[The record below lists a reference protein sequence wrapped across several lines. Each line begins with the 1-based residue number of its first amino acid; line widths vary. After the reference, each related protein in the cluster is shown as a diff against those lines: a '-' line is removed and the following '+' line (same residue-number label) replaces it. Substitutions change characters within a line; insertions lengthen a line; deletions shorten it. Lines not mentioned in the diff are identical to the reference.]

1 VIVNIFK
8 TAIYHHSK
16 KNFLKAK
23 EIYETL
29 LKTNPNNFDILQ
41 NYAVL
46 LSQIQ
51 EYKKADIVFKKCL
64 EDRPKDSLLLYNYG
78 KFFHDQKIFDKAI
91 KFYKESF
98 EANPKSDLCQYNIG
112 NIYFSEGKFEEA
124 ITFFKKA
131 VEINPL
137 NFRAYNNIALVH
149 KKLGNFKDALKF
161 YKEAINKNNN
171 YVDGHVNYSTML
183 LSVNKL
189 ELGFEEYE
197 WRKKSKVFSDYLNYV
212 DLKIKTP
219 IWNGEELTGKTI
231 LIFSEQGIGDLI
243 QFSRY
248 LFLLKNQY
256 KCKVIFR
263 LKQNLSHFFVDKDIK
278 IITEKDKIPSHDFHN
293 HLVSLLRIFYK
304 KNKNFPESVNFIK
317 ENTEVMKKWNNIFNK
332 YTGIKIGINSHATTT
347 VDKRR
352 IPIENFKQVTSLK
365 KINFFII
372 QKDFDKNEMKIIN
385 KYSNVNYFE
394 NMDKTGKPFEDTI
407 GIIKNLDLIITADTS
422 IGHLSATLG
431 KKTWIA
437 LPLVSDWRWFRDEK
451 KSVWYKNVTL
461 YKQKQIGN
469 WEEVFK
475 SIGKDLEKNFME
487 G

>member
-1 VIVNIFK
+1 MVVNIFK
-8 TAIYHHSK
+8 TAVYHHSK

-46 LSQIQ
+46 LSQIK
-51 EYKKADIVFKKCL
+51 EYKKADVVFKKCL

-78 KFFHDQKIFDKAI
+78 KFFHDRKIFDKAI
-91 KFYKESF
+91 KFYKKSF
-98 EANPKSDLCQYNIG
+98 EANPKNDLCQYNIG

-124 ITFFKKA
+124 ITYFKKA
-131 VEINPL
+131 VETNPS

-278 IITEKDKIPSHDFHN
+278 TITDKDKIPSHDFHN
-293 HLVSLLRIFYK
+293 HLVSLPGIFYK
-304 KNKNFPESVNFIK
+304 KNKNFPASVNFIK
-317 ENTEVMKKWNNIFNK
+317 ENIEVTKKWNNIFNK
-332 YTGIKIGINSHATTT
+332 YTGIKIGINSHSTTT
-347 VDKRR
+347 ADKRR
-352 IPIENFKQVTSLK
+352 IPIENFKHVTSLK

-372 QKDFDKNEMKIIN
+372 QKDFDKNKMKIIN

-422 IGHLSATLG
+422 LGHLSATLG

-437 LPLVSDWRWFRDEK
+437 LPFVSDWRWFCDEK
-451 KSVWYKNVTL
+451 KSIWYENVTL

-469 WEEVFK
+469 WEEIFK
-475 SIGKDLEKNFME
+475 SIKEDLKRKFSE
-487 G
+487 